1 MREKSRRDYGKRET
15 VGVLDKIK
23 IMSIKPN
30 LSRKELAKISLSVE
44 CKSLILGSLLGDGSL
59 KKEPKYANLRFKFRH
74 SIVQKDHFDW
84 KVSLLKE
91 ISTDKSVQLQQP
103 DKVGY
108 NKNKKVL
115 FQSSACPQLTE
126 LWKRVCDGG
135 NNLVIARHWL
145 NHMTEISLAVW
156 WFDDGSLIKAVRQ
169 GVICSESFSK
179 EANEKLANY
188 LQVVWHV
195 TCKVRLRSKEKSHY
209 RLWMNTTELE
219 KFLVIILPFAVTSF
233 AVKKCLLI
241 YKDPTYQQRWISKMR
256 ELLPSEGVHILNN
269 LLTKKSSDSK
279 GVQYVDAE
287 KDLENEF
294 LDDL

>member
-1 MREKSRRDYGKRET
+1 MVEGRQLVFYLKESKDVNKSIDYVNKKSF
-15 VGVLDKIK
+15 V
-23 IMSIKPN
+23 MNAKPN
-30 LSRKELAKISLSVE
+30 LSRKQLAKIPLSVD

-59 KKEPKYANLRFKFRH
+59 KKEPKYANIRFKFRH

-91 ISTDKSVQLQQP
+91 ITTKKSVQLQKP
-103 DKVGY
+103 DGY
-108 NKNKKVL
+108 SRNEKIL
-115 FQSSACPQLTE
+115 FQSSARPQLTE
-126 LWKRVCDGG
+126 LWKLVCDNG
-135 NNLVIARHWL
+135 NSLVIARHWL

-156 WFDDGSLIKAVRQ
+156 WFDNGSLIKEHRQ

-188 LQVVWHV
+188 LQVAWNV

-219 KFLVIILPFAVTSF
+219 KFLVIIVPFAVTPF

-241 YKDPTYQQRWISKMR
+241 YKNPNYQQRWISKMR
-256 ELLPSEGVHILNN
+256 ELLPSEGVHILDN
-269 LLTKKSSDSK
+269 LLNS
-279 GVQYVDAE
+279 VDNNMDNTE
-287 KDLENEF
+287 ENESF
-294 LDDL
+294 DELST

>member
-1 MREKSRRDYGKRET
+1 MKT
-15 VGVLDKIK
+15 
-23 IMSIKPN
+23 KPN
-30 LSRKELAKISLSVE
+30 LSRKQLAQIPLSGE

-59 KKEPKYANLRFKFRH
+59 KKEPKYANICFKFRH

-91 ISTDKSVQLQQP
+91 ISTKKSVQLQQP
-103 DKVGY
+103 DGY
-108 NKNKKVL
+108 SINKKVL

-126 LWKRVCDGG
+126 LWKLVCDNG

-145 NHMTEISLAVW
+145 NHLTEISLAVW
-156 WFDDGSLIKAVRQ
+156 WFDNGSLLKAIRQ

-209 RLWMNTTELE
+209 RLWMNTTELK
-219 KFLVIILPFAVTSF
+219 KFLVIILPFAVTPF

-241 YKDPTYQQRWISKMR
+241 YKDPNDQQRWISKMR
-256 ELLPSEGVHILNN
+256 ELLSSEGVHLLDLLLNSEGD
-269 LLTKKSSDSK
+269 KKMHDHTP
-279 GVQYVDAE
+279 
-287 KDLENEF
+287 
-294 LDDL
+294 